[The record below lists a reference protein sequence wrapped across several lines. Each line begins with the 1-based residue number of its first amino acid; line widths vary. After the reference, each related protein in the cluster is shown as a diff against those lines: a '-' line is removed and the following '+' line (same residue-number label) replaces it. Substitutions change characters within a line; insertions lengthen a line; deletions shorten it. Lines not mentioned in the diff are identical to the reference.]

1 MQRVLKEETTGCHP
15 ARILSP
21 KNKLNSD
28 QKEPKISTQAGENG
42 DHAVKSAGIR
52 THMLRASCSHDLI
65 ASHAPV
71 LEPRSRHG
79 GAPATGQSFPT
90 LSYCCLR
97 ALVWWSTHRKFGL
110 GRAKASFLAVAHSA
124 FIVLDNVCRCRLV
137 HSSLHFIPP
146 AKLRHVC
153 LEGRKHRST
162 VRNIS
167 PA

>member
-90 LSYCCLR
+90 QEIWIGPRKSIFFGCCPLCFYSPRQCLSLQ
-97 ALVWWSTHRKFGL
+97 TGPQFT
-110 GRAKASFLAVAHSA
+110 
-124 FIVLDNVCRCRLV
+124 
-137 HSSLHFIPP
+137 SLHTTSEIET
-146 AKLRHVC
+146 C
-153 LEGRKHRST
+153 LFGG
-162 VRNIS
+162 
-167 PA
+167 